1 MSKNLR
7 TTKKCSIFVL
17 SKEKDMILT
26 EKEKDLIEMIRNFR
40 AARPNGAEEIQY
52 YILQLLDELLNE
64 D

>member
-1 MSKNLR
+1 MY
-7 TTKKCSIFVL
+7 
-17 SKEKDMILT
+17 LT

-40 AARPNGAEEIQY
+40 AARPNGAEEIHY

>member
-1 MSKNLR
+1 M
-7 TTKKCSIFVL
+7 